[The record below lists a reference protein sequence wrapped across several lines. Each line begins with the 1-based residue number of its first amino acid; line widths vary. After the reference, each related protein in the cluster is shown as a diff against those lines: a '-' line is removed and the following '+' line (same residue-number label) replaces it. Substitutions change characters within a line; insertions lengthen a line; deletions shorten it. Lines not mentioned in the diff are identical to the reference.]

1 MARRGTIPED
11 PSQRMDTRGYT
22 RMLQAVAVQ
31 SVVTN
36 YPKGN
41 GWKGGGGVT
50 GERGESRV
58 GANGS
63 LRRTGELPH
72 KAIPIPAAKPF
83 SPPPPPPHQA
93 GRRFSRLG
101 NNGSYYFQPALLKH
115 LFSGAG
121 GRDYNEPLPSNT
133 IPHQTQR

>member
-1 MARRGTIPED
+1 
-11 PSQRMDTRGYT
+11 
-22 RMLQAVAVQ
+22 MLQAVAVQ

-41 GWKGGGGVT
+41 GWKGGRGVT

-83 SPPPPPPHQA
+83 SPLPTRQA
-93 GRRFSRLG
+93 AVSR
-101 NNGSYYFQPALLKH
+101 GSATMARITFNPRY
-115 LFSGAG
+115 
-121 GRDYNEPLPSNT
+121 
-133 IPHQTQR
+133 